1 MAVLKIMDWEARVWV
16 FLEKMVWTTII
27 ERGGV
32 SCRYLGL
39 LSDDPSCSFFSY
51 SIAIILNMI
60 FKHEMLFLQSIEVS

>member
-39 LSDDPSCSFFSY
+39 LSDDPSCSFF
-51 SIAIILNMI
+51 
-60 FKHEMLFLQSIEVS
+60 FLQYCNYFEYDFQT